1 MRVGTGVRQ
10 CPSSKTWDLMAHFEN
25 ILSTRFKVG
34 EGIRRWPNCTLTLLQ
49 YSKPNTVNEL
59 TLRTHQPDTVF
70 QHSVSGCCQ
79 KHCFTGQWRC
89 GLDLSFGTDCICFLL
104 PTFGWAL
111 ACGQCLALT
120 AQSGLSSVDR
130 MLRCGFRTAAFGA
143 LCGINSNMGPQGMIQ
158 SNQR

>member
-25 ILSTRFKVG
+25 ILSTKFKVG

-49 YSKPNTVNEL
+49 HSKPNTVNEL

-79 KHCFTGQWRC
+79 KHSFTGQWRYARKP
-89 GLDLSFGTDCICFLL
+89 SFGTDCICCLL
-104 PTFGWAL
+104 PTSGWAL
-111 ACGQCLALT
+111 VCGQRLVLT
-120 AQSGLSSVDR
+120 ALSCHSLWAASPQCSCPKAVI
-130 MLRCGFRTAAFGA
+130 GVGVQQFRAAITA
-143 LCGINSNMGPQGMIQ
+143 MKDEPTV
-158 SNQR
+158 